1 MSAIEL
7 LGKPLA
13 EARRDDLVRRV
24 AGFKARTGS
33 APRLGVVLGTSD
45 EAALAYFRSK
55 KRLGAKLGVVID
67 EVRVSD
73 PTTERLVDP
82 TTERLVDSVRKLAAD
97 PSVHG
102 IMIETPL
109 PADVDLRA
117 VQDAIPAEKDVD
129 GASTLSL
136 GRLFAGQP
144 GFVPATVAA
153 VMALLDGHKIE
164 LRGAHAVVVGRS
176 LVVGRPLGQLL
187 LARGATVTTCHS
199 QTKNLA
205 AHTKIADLVC
215 VAVGKPR
222 FLGADAVRPGA
233 VVVDV
238 GTNVVGD
245 VLVGDVDFA
254 AVSQVAAWISP
265 VPGGVGPLT
274 TVLLMENV
282 VQAAEAS
289 LR

>member
-1 MSAIEL
+1 MSAKKL

-13 EARRDDLVRRV
+13 EARRDDLAHRA

-33 APRLGVVLGTSD
+33 APRLAVVLGTSD

-55 KRLGAKLGVVID
+55 KRLGEKLGVVID

-73 PTTERLVDP
+73 PTTERLVD
-82 TTERLVDSVRKLAAD
+82 SVRALAVD

-102 IMIETPL
+102 TLIETPL
-109 PADVDLRA
+109 PAGVDLRA

-136 GRLFAGQP
+136 GRLFAGRP
-144 GFVPATVAA
+144 GFVPATAAA
-153 VMALLDGHKIE
+153 VVALLDGHKIE

-205 AHTKIADLVC
+205 AHTRIADLVC

-222 FLGADAVRPGA
+222 FFGADAVRSGA

-238 GTNVVGD
+238 GTNAVGD
-245 VLVGDVDFA
+245 TLVGDVDFA
-254 AVSQVAAWISP
+254 AVSEVTAWISP

-282 VQAAEAS
+282 VEAAEAS

>member
-1 MSAIEL
+1 MHQRA
-7 LGKPLA
+7 
-13 EARRDDLVRRV
+13 
-24 AGFKARTGS
+24 
-33 APRLGVVLGTSD
+33 
-45 EAALAYFRSK
+45 
-55 KRLGAKLGVVID
+55 
-67 EVRVSD
+67 
-73 PTTERLVDP
+73 

-102 IMIETPL
+102 IMIEAPL
-109 PADVDLRA
+109 PANVDLRA

-144 GFVPATVAA
+144 GFVPATAAA

-164 LRGAHAVVVGRS
+164 LRGVHAVVVGRS

-199 QTKNLA
+199 QTRNLA
-205 AHTKIADLVC
+205 LQTRAGDVVC

-222 FLGADAVRPGA
+222 FLRADAVRPGA

-238 GTNVVGD
+238 GTNAVGD
-245 VLVGDVDFA
+245 ALVGDVDFA
-254 AVSQVAAWISP
+254 AVSEVAAWISP

-282 VQAAEAS
+282 VQAAETS

>member
-13 EARRDDLVRRV
+13 EARRDDLVRR
-24 AGFKARTGS
+24 AASFKARTGS
-33 APRLGVVLGTSD
+33 TPRLGVVLGTSD
-45 EAALAYFRSK
+45 EAALAYFRTK
-55 KRLGAKLGVVID
+55 QRLGEKVGVCVD
-67 EVRVSD
+67 DVRVD
-73 PTTERLVDP
+73 RPTTSRIVAA
-82 TTERLVDSVRKLAAD
+82 VRVLAAD

-144 GFVPATVAA
+144 GFVPATAAA
-153 VMALLDGHKIE
+153 VMALLDGHKIG

-199 QTKNLA
+199 QTKNLV

-215 VAVGKPR
+215 VAVGKPQ
-222 FLGADAVRPGA
+222 FLGADAVRSGA
-233 VVVDV
+233 IVVDV

-245 VLVGDVDFA
+245 ALVGDVDFA
-254 AVSQVAAWISP
+254 AVSGVAAWISP

-282 VQAAEAS
+282 VEAAEAS

>member
-1 MSAIEL
+1 MSARTL

-13 EARRDDLVRRV
+13 EGRRDALTRR
-24 AGFKARTGS
+24 AASLRASRGS
-33 APRLGVVLGTSD
+33 APRLVVVLGTSD
-45 EAALAYFRSK
+45 EAALAYFRTK
-55 KRLGAKLGVVID
+55 QRLGEKVGVCVD
-67 EVRVSD
+67 DVRVER
-73 PTTERLVDP
+73 PTTSRIVAA
-82 TTERLVDSVRKLAAD
+82 VRELAAD

-117 VQDAIPAEKDVD
+117 AQDAIPAEKDVD

-136 GRLFAGQP
+136 GRLFSGQP
-144 GFVPATVAA
+144 GFVPATAAA
-153 VMALLDGHKIE
+153 VMALLDGHGIA

-199 QTKNLA
+199 QTENLA
-205 AHTKIADLVC
+205 AHTKAADVVC
-215 VAVGKPR
+215 VAVGKAR
-222 FLGADAVRPGA
+222 FLGPDAVRPGS

-245 VLVGDVDFA
+245 SLVGDVDFA
-254 AVSQVAAWISP
+254 SVAEVAAWVSP

-274 TVLLMENV
+274 TVLLLENV
-282 VQAAEAS
+282 VRAAETS
-289 LR
+289 RP